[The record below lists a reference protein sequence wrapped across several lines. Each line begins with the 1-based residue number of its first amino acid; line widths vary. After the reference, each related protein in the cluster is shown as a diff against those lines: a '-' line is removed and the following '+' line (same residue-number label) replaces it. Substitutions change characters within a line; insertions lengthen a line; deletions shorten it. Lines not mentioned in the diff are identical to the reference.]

1 MKKTSKLKFA
11 FLFTKQLLHLLLVR
25 PTIVAYQAAQAEDTA
40 NRKREIDR
48 YQVWYRNSTQAQREG
63 AN

>member
-1 MKKTSKLKFA
+1 
-11 FLFTKQLLHLLLVR
+11 VR